1 MARALAWHARGRGF
15 EPHLLHQ
22 STSDE
27 VLFYFYIYGMKKIL
41 AFTGSNH
48 SKSINRQL
56 MRFALELVDK
66 NRFEIEEIDL
76 QDFEPIMLS
85 IDEQRENGIP
95 KETNALYERMQEY
108 DGFIIASPEHNGST
122 PAFLKNITDWL
133 SRKDLKFFDGKP
145 LLLLSTSN
153 GKNGGKT
160 NIRFLEDSYK
170 RFSANVSGTYSL
182 PEFKINFQDGK
193 ISDGQETEKLKESI
207 AAFEEL
213 FH

>member
-1 MARALAWHARGRGF
+1 
-15 EPHLLHQ
+15 
-22 STSDE
+22 
-27 VLFYFYIYGMKKIL
+27 MKKIL

-193 ISDGQETEKLKESI
+193 ISDGQETEKLKES
-207 AAFEEL
+207 
-213 FH
+213 